1 MKKSGG
7 RDTENG
13 VGMRERQRERKRK
26 KRRDGKRQGEIV
38 QDGRRGIR
46 GGVVGGGG
54 HRKMKRGEKQKKNIE
69 K

>member
-13 VGMRERQRERKRK
+13 VGMRERQRERERKRK
-26 KRRDGKRQGEIV
+26 KSKRQGEIV